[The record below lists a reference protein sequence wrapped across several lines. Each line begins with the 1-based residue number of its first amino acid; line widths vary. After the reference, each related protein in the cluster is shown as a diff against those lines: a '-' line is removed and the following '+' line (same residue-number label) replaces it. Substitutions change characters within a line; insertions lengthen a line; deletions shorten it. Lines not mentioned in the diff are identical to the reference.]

1 VSGGFRLAAD
11 IGGTFTDIVLLAPDG
26 HAFTRKVLSTVDD
39 YARGIV
45 DALVG
50 LLHDARLPVGDL
62 AEVLHATTVG
72 SNAVLEH
79 GGARTGLITTRG
91 FRDVLEIRDLRMPR
105 LYDQAW
111 EKPAPLVPRR
121 WRVEVAERTRGDGT
135 IAEALDEEGVH
146 AALDFLLEEG
156 VESLAVCLLNAHA
169 NGAHEQRIGEIAR
182 LRAPHIPV
190 CLSHQVLPQI
200 SEYPRTSTAVINAY
214 VLPVVS
220 SYLARLRE
228 RLDAAGVGAP
238 IAVMQSN
245 GGLMDAAQAAR
256 LPMTLIESG
265 PAAGAIAARALA
277 RALDLDAAIGFDMGG
292 TTAKATLIEEF
303 DVFRAAEMQVGG
315 GIMLAGRLLTGAGY
329 TLRTAAIDL
338 AEVGAGGGSIV
349 AVDAAGAPSVG
360 PASAGAMPGPAC
372 YARGGEKP
380 TITDCNLLL
389 GYLPESGLA
398 GGAVPLDR
406 ARAEA
411 ALAPVAARLGL
422 SLHEAAWGLFR
433 IATAN
438 MMRAVR
444 AVSTERG
451 RDARSHALI
460 AFGGNGPLFGAALAE
475 AAGQRR
481 VIIPPGPGLFSAF
494 GLLFA
499 EVEHHVARSFRA
511 RADALDF
518 AALEAAFTTLEAE
531 AGGRLAANG
540 FAPDRQAFV
549 RSVNARYVGQNS
561 DLPVALPKGATDVAS
576 RFAAEHARTYGYAAP
591 ESEPVEVVGLSLV
604 GRGIAESPPA
614 PGRLLLDGHPPVA
627 QARRRAFFGHW
638 VEAEVLSRADLGAP
652 RTGPMI
658 IEEYDATCLV
668 PPGWRAHRD
677 AMGNIVLEHQP

>member
-1 VSGGFRLAAD
+1 MSGGYRVAAD

-26 HAFTRKVLSTVDD
+26 RAFTRKVLSTVDD

-45 DALVG
+45 EALVA
-50 LLHDARLPVGDL
+50 LMAEAKLANSDL

-79 GGARTGLITTRG
+79 AGARTGLITTQG

-105 LYDQAW
+105 LYDQYW

-121 WRVEVAERTRGDGT
+121 WRLEVRERTRGDGS
-135 IAEALDEEGVH
+135 IGEALDEADVR
-146 AALDFLLEEG
+146 AAIAFLLAEG

-169 NGAHEQRIGEIAR
+169 NGLHEARIGAIAREIA
-182 LRAPHIPV
+182 PGIPV

-200 SEYPRTSTAVINAY
+200 SEYPRTSTTVINAY

-220 SYLARLRE
+220 RYLARLRQG
-228 RLDAAGVGAP
+228 LDGAGIAAP

-245 GGLMDAAQAAR
+245 GGLMDAAQASV
-256 LPMTLIESG
+256 LPMSLIESG
-265 PAAGAIAARALA
+265 PAAGAIAARAVA
-277 RALDLDAAIGFDMGG
+277 RTLHLDAAIGFDMGG
-292 TTAKATLIEEF
+292 TTAKATLIEDF
-303 DVFRAAEMQVGG
+303 DVFRAPELQVGG
-315 GIMLAGRLLTGAGY
+315 GIMQAGRLLTGAGY

-360 PASAGAMPGPAC
+360 PHSAGAMPGPAC
-372 YARGGEKP
+372 YGLGGDKP

-389 GYLPESGLA
+389 GFLPESGLA

-406 ARAEA
+406 ALAEA
-411 ALAPVAARLGL
+411 ALAPVARRLGMAP
-422 SLHEAAWGLFR
+422 HEAAWGMFR

-451 RDARSHALI
+451 RDARSHTLV

-481 VIIPPGPGLFSAF
+481 VVVPPGPGLFSAF

-499 EVEHHVARSFRA
+499 EVEHHLSRSFRG
-511 RADALDF
+511 RATSLDF
-518 AALEAAFTTLEAE
+518 AALEAAFTALEAE
-531 AGGRLAANG
+531 AAEKLAANG
-540 FAPDRQAFV
+540 FDPGRRQFV
-549 RSVNARYVGQNS
+549 RSVAARYVGQNS
-561 DLPVALPKGATDVAS
+561 ELPVALPAGAEDVEA
-576 RFAAEHARTYGYAAP
+576 RFGAEHMRTYGYAAP
-591 ESEPVEVVGLSLV
+591 ESEPVEIVGV
-604 GRGIAESPPA
+604 AVIGRGVSDSPPA
-614 PGRLLLDGHPPVA
+614 PGGLQLGGHASAPGGT
-627 QARRRAFFGHW
+627 RRAYFGSW
-638 VEAEVLSRADLGAP
+638 VEATVLSRADLDAP
-652 RTGPMI
+652 RAGPLI

-668 PPGWRAHRD
+668 PPGWTAHRD
-677 AMGNIVLEHQP
+677 TAGNIVLEHTP